1 MTKMRNRWVGKH
13 SCEAGAQ
20 GAERSKKKPSKLRGE
35 GGGRGRTERGYHTF
49 WLIRRSNGKPSKSLS
64 QQAICSELYFGMV
77 SLAAA
82 WRRDWRRPRWG
93 AGETH
98 EVFTIV
104 WSRDDGSQVEGG
116 SGNGTILSSRT
127 K

>member
-77 SLAAA
+77 SLAADGDGIGGGPDGA
-82 WRRDWRRPRWG
+82 QGRPMR
-93 AGETH
+93 
-98 EVFTIV
+98 FL
-104 WSRDDGSQVEGG
+104 Q
-116 SGNGTILSSRT
+116 
-127 K
+127 